1 MQTSS
6 NGTALIQSFESCL
19 KPIGDGR
26 FRTYRCP
33 ANVVTIGWGTTAS
46 DVPDLREG
54 DVWDQAKCD
63 RVFAASLGKYEDAVS
78 RLAAKRSSPLD
89 QNEFDALVSFVYNC
103 GPGGL
108 SGNVGRAVREGRDA
122 EVPEFLSRWNKGGGR
137 ILAGL
142 VRRRKAEGQ
151 LWSGDIKGAQT
162 TAQTILPG
170 SMPQSRE
177 VPTPTTGEL
186 ARRTTREG
194 AAAAGGAGA
203 SGGTVATKPAGAPTS
218 NAEMALI
225 VGGLVVFV
233 IGAVL
238 VASKV
243 SALKKDW
250 H

>member
-1 MQTSS
+1 MQAAVAHAVAEIHQIEVFPFEAVDRHDDLAAVLLLEAEPFLDGDLAIRAR
-6 NGTALIQSFESCL
+6 NGHKSLTVYQRDALISGL
-19 KPIGDGR
+19 YNAG
-26 FRTYRCP
+26 P
-33 ANVVTIGWGTTAS
+33 A
-46 DVPDLREG
+46 L
-54 DVWDQAKCD
+54 
-63 RVFAASLGKYEDAVS
+63 
-78 RLAAKRSSPLD
+78 
-89 QNEFDALVSFVYNC
+89 
-103 GPGGL
+103 L
-108 SGNVGRAVREGRDA
+108 SGNIGRALREGRDKDM
-122 EVPEFLSRWNKGGGR
+122 PEFLSRWNKGGGR
-137 ILAGL
+137 ILPGL

-151 LWSGDIKGAQT
+151 LWSGDIKGAQA

-194 AAAAGGAGA
+194 AAAAGGAGT
-203 SGGTVATKPAGAPTS
+203 SGGTVATKPAGATTS